1 MICPNCG
8 QETTGD
14 FCQWCGYPI
23 RRGGLVRRQR
33 VNREAKETEEK
44 AKGEAREAKEKAKRK
59 AEGEAKR
66 AEERA
71 KKEAELAAKEKA
83 KRVARKAKEKA
94 KRKVE
99 GEAKETEEK
108 AKGKP
113 RAEEKEAKLAAKE
126 RAKREAR
133 KAKEKAKRKVEGEAK
148 RAEEKA
154 KKEAELLAKEKAK
167 REARKAKER
176 AEREAEGEAEPVV
189 VTKLYKGVVE
199 LTIVPPVG
207 LGQLENLEKDL
218 RQVENL
224 RLVLVGGSVDRGNKI
239 VVSAEEPI
247 PLLRILGEMPAVE
260 QVVSKG
266 SEIQVTL
273 KAE

>member
-14 FCQWCGYPI
+14 FCKWCGYPI
-23 RRGGLVRRQR
+23 MKGNLVRRQR
-33 VNREAKETEEK
+33 VNREAKK
-44 AKGEAREAKEKAKRK
+44 AKGKT
-59 AEGEAKR
+59 EG
-66 AEERA
+66 
-71 KKEAELAAKEKA
+71 EAELA
-83 KRVARKAKEKA
+83 
-94 KRKVE
+94 
-99 GEAKETEEK
+99 
-108 AKGKP
+108 
-113 RAEEKEAKLAAKE
+113 
-126 RAKREAR
+126 
-133 KAKEKAKRKVEGEAK
+133 
-148 RAEEKA
+148 
-154 KKEAELLAKEKAK
+154 AKEKAK

-176 AEREAEGEAEPVV
+176 AKRKAEGEAKRAEEKAAELAAKEKAKREARKAKERAKRKAEEEAKRAEEKAAELAAKEKAKREAKEAKERAESKAEEGAEPVV

-224 RLVLVGGSVDRGNKI
+224 RLVLVGGSVDMGNRI

-247 PLLRILGEMPAVE
+247 PLLRILRELPIVE
-260 QVVSKG
+260 QVVGKG

>member
-1 MICPNCG
+1 MICPNWG

-44 AKGEAREAKEKAKRK
+44 AKGEAR
-59 AEGEAKR
+59 
-66 AEERA
+66 
-71 KKEAELAAKEKA
+71 
-83 KRVARKAKEKA
+83 
-94 KRKVE
+94 
-99 GEAKETEEK
+99 
-108 AKGKP
+108 
-113 RAEEKEAKLAAKE
+113 
-126 RAKREAR
+126 

-148 RAEEKA
+148 RAEERA
-154 KKEAELLAKEKAK
+154 KKEAKLAAKEKAK
-167 REARKAKER
+167 REAKER

>member
-1 MICPNCG
+1 MICPNWG

-44 AKGEAREAKEKAKRK
+44 AKGEAREAKERAKRK

-71 KKEAELAAKEKA
+71 KKEAKLAAKEKA
-83 KRVARKAKEKA
+83 KRVARKAKERAKKKA
-94 KRKVE
+94 E
-99 GEAKETEEK
+99 GEVKRAAEK
-108 AKGKP
+108 A
-113 RAEEKEAKLAAKE
+113 E
-126 RAKREAR
+126 
-133 KAKEKAKRKVEGEAK
+133 
-148 RAEEKA
+148 
-154 KKEAELLAKEKAK
+154 KEAELAAKAKAK
-167 REARKAKER
+167 REAKEAKER

-273 KAE
+273 KAG